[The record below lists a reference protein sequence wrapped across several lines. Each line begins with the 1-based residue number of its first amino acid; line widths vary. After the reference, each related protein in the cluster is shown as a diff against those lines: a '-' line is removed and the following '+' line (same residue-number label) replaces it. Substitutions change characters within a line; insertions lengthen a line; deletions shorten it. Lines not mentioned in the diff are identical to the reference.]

1 MGTLVAKA
9 RVEADAA
16 NPEPEVAEALPVL
29 LDRVARRVVLV
40 KGPGVGLVLLAQ
52 KLGSRAVWVARAKR
66 GGLTQGRPEVQQPV
80 RHLTRTGK
88 PVHGQKAVRVV
99 RARLAVRAVVRAH
112 PGGVPVVRRAVAA
125 LVSQVVGV
133 LRAVMAIQ
141 APQANHA
148 QRLGVMTGSPKV
160 LQRTS
165 HDWASQSLREAT
177 ASSLF
182 GSC

>member
-1 MGTLVAKA
+1 MV
-9 RVEADAA
+9 
-16 NPEPEVAEALPVL
+16 
-29 LDRVARRVVLV
+29 
-40 KGPGVGLVLLAQ
+40 
-52 KLGSRAVWVARAKR
+52 RAKR
-66 GGLTQGRPEVQQPV
+66 GGLTQGHPEVQQPV

-112 PGGVPVVRRAVAA
+112 PGGVLGGLRVVAA
-125 LVSQVVGV
+125 QVSQVVDV

-148 QRLGVMTGSPKV
+148 QRLGVMTGSLKV

-165 HDWASQSLREAT
+165 HDWASQSLHEAT

-182 GSC
+182 GSY